1 MTKTEIQEKIIN
13 TIIENNCRGIVLSSV
28 RSGKT
33 RILLKTI
40 ERYFKDKNPKVL
52 VLYPNIDIKL
62 SWEKEC
68 ELINHCTDIT
78 YCTFASMSKIKDH
91 EWECVI
97 IEEAP

>member
-40 ERYFKDKNPKVL
+40 ERYFKYKNPKI
-52 VLYPNIDIKL
+52 PPFEKL
-62 SWEKEC
+62 ALFYSKK
-68 ELINHCTDIT
+68 IT
-78 YCTFASMSKIKDH
+78 P
-91 EWECVI
+91 EQL
-97 IEEAP
+97 